1 MYYYD
6 PVGTICEEFV
16 YKGHEGNPNRFATLT
31 ECEET
36 CRDPDTCHLPSKP
49 GPCAEHLPRWYY
61 DSSRGTCSEFSF
73 GGCRSNTNNFES
85 QEQCQQTCKG
95 PEKPGFCPRE
105 DSPTSLM
112 TCLKDCQCHGAQK
125 CCSTPWGQTCRDPVQ
140 GERRRAL
147 GMRDHLGKSGAWQR
161 EVSRTWLMFQQ
172 TLGDSAEVKSPTPE
186 KLNFRR
192 PWDPSVNTLMHKRQ
206 TESGEPMLSS
216 KVQVVEVEP
225 VKQQSPFRKK

>member
-1 MYYYD
+1 YESSLL
-6 PVGTICEEFV
+6 ICSV
-16 YKGHEGNPNRFATLT
+16 AA
-31 ECEET
+31 
-36 CRDPDTCHLPSKP
+36 DTCHLPSKP

-140 GERRRAL
+140 EKPGNCPPEPIVTACSMESQC
-147 GMRDHLGKSGAWQR
+147 GN
-161 EVSRTWLMFQQ
+161 
-172 TLGDSAEVKSPTPE
+172 DSECPE
-186 KLNFRR
+186 EEKCCSNGCGQ
-192 PWDPSVNTLMHKRQ
+192 SCTK
-206 TESGEPMLSS
+206 
-216 KVQVVEVEP
+216 P
-225 VKQQSPFRKK
+225 VL